1 MRQKWDS
8 IGLPLCKG
16 LLSSGQYLGSNTS
29 LGLRIAETIHGLY
42 VIGTIVENLKTG
54 LKERLDYE
62 SIDSLLLSLLITKN
76 WGVNRK
82 IANDFCLANQDL
94 QNSWEIGNNNRV
106 LKLLDLTEN
115 ASEDKKIKNYA
126 DKLIEEKI
134 N

>member
-1 MRQKWDS
+1 M
-8 IGLPLCKG
+8 
-16 LLSSGQYLGSNTS
+16 
-29 LGLRIAETIHGLY
+29 
-42 VIGTIVENLKTG
+42 
-54 LKERLDYE
+54 KERLDYE

-82 IANDFCLANQDL
+82 IANDFCQANQDL